1 MTSKTRCGRGLDC
14 SGLGERELAGSCENG
29 NEQSCSTKFA
39 EVLPSWWTVKFSRM
53 YLLHGANYVSVL
65 LTNI

>member
-39 EVLPSWWTVKFSRM
+39 EVLPS
-53 YLLHGANYVSVL
+53 
-65 LTNI
+65 